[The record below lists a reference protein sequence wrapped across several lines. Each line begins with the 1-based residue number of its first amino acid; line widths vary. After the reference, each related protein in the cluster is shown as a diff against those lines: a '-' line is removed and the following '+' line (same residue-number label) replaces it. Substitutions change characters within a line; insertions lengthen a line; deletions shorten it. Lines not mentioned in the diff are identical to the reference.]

1 MIGVVLV
8 CILAVLL
15 VMLVL
20 RLVGFARVR
29 RLFSSGNTCVF
40 GLRGRGKDM
49 LMSNIA
55 VRQKRPYVSNID
67 YGSERIP
74 LDFKLLCVP
83 TNFEGFI
90 NGTITPY
97 DYPYPEKSDIFVS
110 DAGIYLPCQ
119 YNDKLNRN
127 YAGLTTFAALS
138 RHLGDCNIHYNTQ
151 ALNRVWDKFRE
162 QCDCY
167 IMAVRCKVI
176 FGFVFQTVRVYER
189 YDAAEKCVPP
199 CRFKAPLF
207 GSTGKTMAR
216 IEQQKYELT
225 YGKIKTYRLLYRNKS
240 SYDTRIFKTLMKGC
254 QNCE

>member
-1 MIGVVLV
+1 MIAFILFAILV
-8 CILAVLL
+8 VLL
-15 VMLVL
+15 VMLIL
-20 RLVGFARVR
+20 RFVGFSRIR
-29 RLFSSGNTCVF
+29 RMFSRGNTCVF

-74 LDFKLLCVP
+74 LDFKSLCVP

-97 DYPYPEKSDIFVS
+97 EYPYPEKSDIFVS

-119 YNDKLNRN
+119 YNDRLNRN
-127 YAGLTTFAALS
+127 YGGLTTFAALS

-199 CRFKAPLF
+199 CRFKVPLL

-216 IEQQKYELT
+216 IEQQKYEIT

-240 SYDTRIFKTLMKGC
+240 SYDTRIFKTLMKG
-254 QNCE
+254 NDDEN